1 MKEECAFNGILP
13 FIYIFFIYTYY
24 HILIKKGSEIMTLKE
39 RTKKFLNEL
48 GIPMTSFARNIGRS
62 PQAIYGWFADRL
74 KLSDN
79 TLNKIEEFI
88 AKYGF

>member
-24 HILIKKGSEIMTLKE
+24 RILIKKGSEIMTLKE

-74 KLSDN
+74 KLSDT
-79 TLNKIEEFI
+79 TLSKIEEFI
-88 AKYGF
+88 TKYGF